1 LAWIGGYATL
11 AFYRTSEETMARVEY
26 YDRNKVS
33 EKLNKI
39 MDGLQPQ
46 LNIFRMLANAEPV
59 ARGFLKMGNAIL
71 DRGKLSATLREIAIL
86 RVGWLSKASYEVYQ
100 HERIGRDV
108 GLSEEKLRA
117 LHKGADDKAFD
128 EHEKAVL
135 RFTDDVVKNVKAS
148 DANFK
153 AVAKFLDR
161 EQIVELVLAIGFY
174 MMVSRFLETMEVDD
188 QDGQAE
194 WRAKYMPR

>member
-1 LAWIGGYATL
+1 
-11 AFYRTSEETMARVEY
+11 MARVEY

-46 LNIFRMLANAEPV
+46 LNIFRMLANSEPV

-86 RVGWLSKASYEVYQ
+86 RVGWLSKASYEVFQ
-100 HERIGRDV
+100 HERIGADV

-117 LHKGADDKAFD
+117 IAKGADEKVFD

-135 RFTDDVVKNVKAS
+135 RFTAT
-148 DANFK
+148 FK
-153 AVAKFLDR
+153 AVAAFLDR

-188 QDGQAE
+188 QEGQAA

>member
-1 LAWIGGYATL
+1 
-11 AFYRTSEETMARVEY
+11 MARIGY
-26 YDRNKVS
+26 YQREKKS

-39 MDGLQPQ
+39 MDGLQPP
-46 LNIFRMLANAEPV
+46 LNVFRMVANAEPA
-59 ARGFLKMGNAIL
+59 ARGFLKMGNALL
-71 DRGKLSATLREIAIL
+71 DRGTLSPTLREIAIL

-117 LHKGADDKAFD
+117 IHRGADAAEFD

-148 DANFK
+148 DATFK
-153 AVAKFLDR
+153 PVAAFLDQ
-161 EQIVELVLAIGFY
+161 EQMVELVLSIGFY
-174 MMVSRFLETMEVDD
+174 MMVSRFLETLEVDD
-188 QDGQAE
+188 QEGQAE

>member
-1 LAWIGGYATL
+1 
-11 AFYRTSEETMARVEY
+11 MARISY
-26 YDRNKVS
+26 YDRAKVS
-33 EKLNKI
+33 DKLGKI
-39 MDGLQPQ
+39 MDSMQPQ
-46 LNIFRMLANAEPV
+46 LNVFRMVANSEPV
-59 ARGFLKMGNAIL
+59 ARGFLKMGNALL
-71 DRGKLSATLREIAIL
+71 DRGALSPTLRELAIL

-117 LHKGADDKAFD
+117 IHKGAEATEFD

-148 DANFK
+148 DTTFK
-153 AVAKFLDR
+153 PIAAFLDA
-161 EQIVELVLAIGFY
+161 EQIVELTLSIGFY
-174 MMVSRFLETMEVDD
+174 MMVSRFLETLEVDD
-188 QDGQAE
+188 QEGQAE

>member
-1 LAWIGGYATL
+1 
-11 AFYRTSEETMARVEY
+11 MARVAY

-33 EKLNKI
+33 DKLNKI

-46 LNIFRMLANAEPV
+46 LNIFRMLANAEPA

-71 DRGKLSATLREIAIL
+71 DRGKLPATLRELAIL
-86 RVGWLSKASYEVYQ
+86 RVGWLSQASYEVYQ

-117 LHKGADDKAFD
+117 VHEGADALAFD
-128 EHEKAVL
+128 GQEKAVL
-135 RFTDDVVKNVKAS
+135 RFTDEVVKNVKAS
-148 DANFK
+148 DAAFK
-153 AVAKFLDR
+153 AVAEFLDR
-161 EQIVELVLAIGFY
+161 EQIVELVLSIGFY

-188 QDGQAE
+188 QEGQAE
-194 WRAKYMPR
+194 WRAQYMPR

>member
-1 LAWIGGYATL
+1 
-11 AFYRTSEETMARVEY
+11 MARVEY

-46 LNIFRMLANAEPV
+46 LNIFRMLANSEPV

-86 RVGWLSKASYEVYQ
+86 RVGWLSKASYEVFQ
-100 HERIGRDV
+100 HERIGADV

-117 LHKGADDKAFD
+117 IAKGADEKVFD

-148 DANFK
+148 DATFK
-153 AVAKFLDR
+153 AVAAFLDR

>member
-1 LAWIGGYATL
+1 
-11 AFYRTSEETMARVEY
+11 MARVDY

-46 LNIFRMLANAEPV
+46 LNIFRMLANSEPV
-59 ARGFLKMGNAIL
+59 ARGFLKMGNALL
-71 DRGKLSATLREIAIL
+71 DRGQLSPTLREIAIL

-117 LHKGADDKAFD
+117 LPKGADEKVFD
-128 EHEKAVL
+128 AREKAVL

-153 AVAKFLDR
+153 AVAEFLDN
-161 EQIVELVLAIGFY
+161 EQIVELVLCIGFY

>member
-1 LAWIGGYATL
+1 
-11 AFYRTSEETMARVEY
+11 MARISY
-26 YDRNKVS
+26 YDRAKVS
-33 EKLNKI
+33 DKLGKI
-39 MDGLQPQ
+39 MDSLQPQ
-46 LNIFRMLANAEPV
+46 LNVFRMVANSEPV
-59 ARGFLKMGNAIL
+59 ARGFLKMGNALL
-71 DRGKLSATLREIAIL
+71 DRGKLSPTLRELAIL

-117 LHKGADDKAFD
+117 IHKGADAAEFD

-148 DANFK
+148 DATFK
-153 AVAKFLDR
+153 PVAAFLDA
-161 EQIVELVLAIGFY
+161 EQIVELTLSIGFY
-174 MMVSRFLETMEVDD
+174 MMVSRFLETLEVDD

>member
-1 LAWIGGYATL
+1 
-11 AFYRTSEETMARVEY
+11 MARVAY

-39 MDGLQPQ
+39 MDGLQPS
-46 LNIFRMLANAEPV
+46 LNVFRMVANAEPA
-59 ARGFLKMGNAIL
+59 ARGFLKMGNAL
-71 DRGKLSATLREIAIL
+71 LERGKLSPTLRELAIL

-108 GLSEEKLRA
+108 GLSEAKLRA
-117 LHKGADDKAFD
+117 IHSGAEAPEFD
-128 EHEKAVL
+128 AQEKAVL
-135 RFTDDVVKNVKAS
+135 CFTDDVVKNVKAS
-148 DANFK
+148 DATFD
-153 AVAKFLDR
+153 AVAAFLDR
-161 EQIVELVLAIGFY
+161 EQIVELVLSIGFY

-194 WRAKYMPR
+194 WRAKYMLR

>member
-1 LAWIGGYATL
+1 
-11 AFYRTSEETMARVEY
+11 MARISY
-26 YDRNKVS
+26 YDRAKVS
-33 EKLNKI
+33 DKLGKI
-39 MDGLQPQ
+39 MDSLQPQ
-46 LNIFRMLANAEPV
+46 LNVFRMVANSEPV
-59 ARGFLKMGNAIL
+59 ARGFLKMGNALL
-71 DRGKLSATLREIAIL
+71 DRGKLSPTLRELAIL

-117 LHKGADDKAFD
+117 IHKGADAAEFD

-148 DANFK
+148 DATFK
-153 AVAKFLDR
+153 PIAAFLDA
-161 EQIVELVLAIGFY
+161 EQIVELTLSIGFY
-174 MMVSRFLETMEVDD
+174 MMVSRFLETLEVDD